1 MCLAL
6 GGAQPIRVQFCDGT
20 RAHEPRRNV
29 QQPLFRCLP
38 SHRAN
43 RQVSTVDGWLK
54 TDIVAQI
61 YPFWGRSHH
70 ANDTEKISMDLAQ
83 GWHAQTEKCNTCF
96 LSLRV
101 LLFLV
106 SVSVVPPWCQ
116 HRFFVVWR
124 AGGWG
129 GTAHPCATL

>member
-1 MCLAL
+1 MCLAR
-6 GGAQPIRVQFCDGT
+6 GGGHRPSVCNFVTA

-29 QQPLFRCLP
+29 QQPLFMCP
-38 SHRAN
+38 PNHRAN
-43 RQVSTVDGWLK
+43 LQVFTVDVLLK

-83 GWHAQTEKCNTCF
+83 GWHAQIEKCNTCF

-106 SVSVVPPWCQ
+106 SVSVVPPGVSIV
-116 HRFFVVWR
+116 FVGWR